1 MELILLIPLIIFF
14 ILIII
19 RYSKR
24 NNKSNLKSISKWM
37 NMSKEERK
45 LIDIKSRDNTLKRK
59 KSLIDNIRKEYR
71 KVSKSSQ

>member
-59 KSLIDNIRKEYR
+59 KFLIDNIRKEYR